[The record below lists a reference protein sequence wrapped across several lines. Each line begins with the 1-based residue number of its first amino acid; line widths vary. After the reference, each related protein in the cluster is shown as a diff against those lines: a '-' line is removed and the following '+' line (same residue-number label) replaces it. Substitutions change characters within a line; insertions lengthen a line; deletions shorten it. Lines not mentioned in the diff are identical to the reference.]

1 MDNPAEEA
9 KKQLDDLRWML
20 KMWLLLGKLGA
31 FNERLYTSS
40 NNNGI

>member
-31 FNERLYTSS
+31 FDE
-40 NNNGI
+40 NNNISRLSKGN